1 MNWPGTRTFLFLT
14 ASAWI
19 TPAAWA
25 QTPATDPAFFATKLY
40 PVLEAAHCR
49 ICHTTSGV
57 ASGTRVHFP
66 EADAS
71 KDQIELFGL
80 SLAPLVNRPDVS
92 HSLLLQKPTQRIPHT
107 GGERIKPGSEEEK
120 VLTQWIQFL
129 ASNSEQSLAAL
140 RTKLGETAGSAMQG
154 HLVRRLTH
162 SQYDNTVRDLLG
174 DYSRPATHFPPE
186 DYVDGFKNQTRYQG
200 MPPLLVDAYSTTAE
214 KLATNAFRAGDING
228 LVPCKA
234 TGPGDIKCRDQFVRT
249 FGGRAFRRPLRDDE
263 FKRYAAAFSAQATAT
278 GKFLEGARTVVEAM
292 LQSPNFLFHL
302 EAGPDG
308 HLVDYDIA
316 SRLSYLLQN
325 TMPDKLLMEAA
336 AKGELRTPAGR
347 EKAARRLLDD
357 PRARQ
362 SLDEY
367 FDQWLRFDRVLNSS
381 KEAKRFPEFSLEMA
395 GNMVEETRRLL
406 DHLVWDNQ
414 NFMELFTANYAYL
427 STDLA
432 TLYKLPPPSGEF
444 EMVKF
449 PANSH
454 RAGIL
459 GEASFLAA
467 NAGPTETSPTARG
480 IFIREQL
487 LCQNVPPPPPN
498 VDTNLPEA
506 SEDKPLTRR
515 QRMSNHEANPLCA
528 SCHRLM
534 DPIGFGL
541 ESFDAIGRYRE
552 HETILIESP
561 TGKRS
566 ADKKIDL
573 PLDTNGEV
581 RGIPDSAF
589 SDSVKLGQILS
600 QSTVCQQCMVR
611 QIFRYAYGRM
621 ETSADDDTIRQLFAS
636 FRDSGFHFKDLLIGL
651 IKTPEFLD
659 GLDLKPERA
668 NLKAVPAVTAKTV
681 NVRPSSLNIEA
692 RR

>member
-1 MNWPGTRTFLFLT
+1 MNRPGIRALLFLT
-14 ASAWI
+14 ASI
-19 TPAAWA
+19 GSVAWA
-25 QTPATDPAFFATKLY
+25 QTSATDPAFFATKVY

-66 EADAS
+66 EADTS
-71 KDQIELFGL
+71 KDQIEMFGL
-80 SLAPLVNRPDVS
+80 SLAPLVNRTDVS
-92 HSLLLQKPTQRIPHT
+92 HSLILQKPTQRIPHT
-107 GGERIKPGSEEEK
+107 GGERIKPGSDEEK
-120 VLTQWIQFL
+120 ILTQWVQYL

-162 SQYDNTVRDLLG
+162 SQYDNTVRDLLD

-200 MPPLLVDAYSTTAE
+200 MPPLLVDAYSTAAE
-214 KLATNAFRAGDING
+214 KLALNAFRAGDING
-228 LVPCKA
+228 LIPCKA
-234 TGPGDIKCRDQFVRT
+234 AGPADVKCRDQFVRT

-278 GKFLEGARTVVEAM
+278 GKFPEGARIVVEAM
-292 LQSPNFLFHL
+292 LQSPKFLFHL
-302 EAGPDG
+302 EGGPDG
-308 HLVDYDIA
+308 HLVDYDVA
-316 SRLSYLLQN
+316 ARLSYLLQN
-325 TMPDKLLMEAA
+325 TMPDKLLMESA
-336 AKGELRTPAGR
+336 AKGELRTAAGR

-357 PRARQ
+357 PHARQ

-381 KEAKRFPEFSLEMA
+381 KESKRFPDFSLEMA

-432 TLYKLPPPSGEF
+432 ALYKLPPPAGEF
-444 EMVKF
+444 DMAKF
-449 PANSH
+449 PAGSH

-515 QRMSNHEANPLCA
+515 ARMLAHEANPLCA

-552 HETILIESP
+552 HETILIESE

-589 SDSVKLGQILS
+589 SDSVQLGRILS
-600 QSTVCQQCMVR
+600 QSTVCQECMVR

-621 ETSADDDTIRQLFAS
+621 ETSADEDTIRQLFAA

-651 IKTPEFLD
+651 IRTPQFLD

-668 NLKAVPAVTAKTV
+668 NLNLDQK
-681 NVRPSSLNIEA
+681 IQA
-692 RR
+692 RK

>member
-1 MNWPGTRTFLFLT
+1 MNRPGIRTLLFLT
-14 ASAWI
+14 AAVLI
-19 TPAAWA
+19 APAAEA
-25 QTPATDPAFFATKLY
+25 QSPATDLAFFATKLY

-71 KDQIELFGL
+71 QDQIEMFGL
-80 SLAPLVNRPDVS
+80 SLAPLVNRADVP
-92 HSLLLQKPTQRIPHT
+92 HSLLFQKPTQRIPHT
-107 GGERIKPGSEEEK
+107 GGERIKPGSDEEK
-120 VLTQWIQFL
+120 ILTQWIQFL
-129 ASNSEQSLAAL
+129 ASNSDQSLAAL

-186 DYVDGFKNQTRYQG
+186 DYVDGFKNQTRFQG
-200 MPPLLVDAYSTTAE
+200 MSPLLVDAYSTAAE
-214 KLATNAFRAGDING
+214 KLAMNAFRAGDING
-228 LVPCKA
+228 LIPCKA
-234 TGPGDIKCRDQFVRT
+234 TGPADVKCRDQFVRA

-263 FKRYAAAFSAQATAT
+263 FKRYAATFSAQASAT

-302 EAGPDG
+302 EGGPDG

-325 TMPDKLLMEAA
+325 TMPDKLLMQAA

-444 EMVKF
+444 DMVKF
-449 PANSH
+449 PAGSH

-515 QRMSNHEANPLCA
+515 QRMSNHEGNPLCN

-541 ESFDAIGRYRE
+541 ESFDAIGRYRQ
-552 HETILIESP
+552 HETILIESE

-581 RGIPDSAF
+581 RGIPDSTF

-600 QSTVCQQCMVR
+600 NSAVCQQCMVR
-611 QIFRYAYGRM
+611 QLFRYASGRM
-621 ETSADDDTIRQLFAS
+621 ETSADDGTIRQLFAS

-651 IKTPEFLD
+651 IGTPQFLD

-668 NLKAVPAVTAKTV
+668 NLNMAPAASPKNVNAKI
-681 NVRPSSLNIEA
+681 SSSNIEA

>member
-19 TPAAWA
+19 TPAAWT

-107 GGERIKPGSEEEK
+107 GGERIKPGSDEEK

-302 EAGPDG
+302 EAGP
-308 HLVDYDIA
+308 
-316 SRLSYLLQN
+316 
-325 TMPDKLLMEAA
+325 
-336 AKGELRTPAGR
+336 KGELRTPAGR

-506 SEDKPLTRR
+506 SEDKPLT
-515 QRMSNHEANPLCA
+515 
-528 SCHRLM
+528 
-534 DPIGFGL
+534 
-541 ESFDAIGRYRE
+541 
-552 HETILIESP
+552 
-561 TGKRS
+561 
-566 ADKKIDL
+566 
-573 PLDTNGEV
+573 
-581 RGIPDSAF
+581 
-589 SDSVKLGQILS
+589 
-600 QSTVCQQCMVR
+600 
-611 QIFRYAYGRM
+611 
-621 ETSADDDTIRQLFAS
+621 
-636 FRDSGFHFKDLLIGL
+636 
-651 IKTPEFLD
+651 
-659 GLDLKPERA
+659 
-668 NLKAVPAVTAKTV
+668 
-681 NVRPSSLNIEA
+681 
-692 RR
+692 